1 MKKLTIAAI
10 CAALAL
16 ALTGC
21 ANIPTKEQEQEQ
33 TSSRIV
39 SNVDTVTTCVILT
52 DTETGVQYMM
62 LNSCYGVA
70 ITPLFNADG
79 TPYVDGE

>member
-1 MKKLTIAAI
+1 MKKLAIAAI

-21 ANIPTKEQEQEQ
+21 ASQANATQFYE
-33 TSSRIV
+33 RF
-39 SNVDTVTTCVILT
+39 TTDCLSTYYFVIT
-52 DTETGVQYMM
+52 DEETGVQY
-62 LNSCYGVA
+62 LEVRRPYGAA
-70 ITPLFNADG
+70 ITPLLNSDG